1 VSLFAPPRTTL
12 WICATVGNPPARA
25 KDTVDGVTCYLLH
38 IMEDP
43 DRDAYRDPD
52 LKDVVGL
59 MPRFFCAQCQP
70 LSPLVASD
78 AVRCM
83 RRSAPCWKPTDHAS
97 ADEPPAT

>member
-1 VSLFAPPRTTL
+1 L
-12 WICATVGNPPARA
+12 
-25 KDTVDGVTCYLLH
+25 TCYLLH

-70 LSPLVASD
+70 LKALVASA
-78 AVRCM
+78 AVKCM
-83 RRSAPCWKPTDHAS
+83 RRSAPCWKPAGTICDEGPSQTGGPSGATPAAS
-97 ADEPPAT
+97 GDSSPYTF

>member
-1 VSLFAPPRTTL
+1 
-12 WICATVGNPPARA
+12 
-25 KDTVDGVTCYLLH
+25 VTCYLLH

-70 LSPLVASD
+70 LKALIASN
-78 AVRCM
+78 AVKCM
-83 RRSAPCWKPTDHAS
+83 RRSAPCWKPPGTICDDDVPQVGGPS
-97 ADEPPAT
+97 PGTGDSSPYTF

>member
-1 VSLFAPPRTTL
+1 M
-12 WICATVGNPPARA
+12 
-25 KDTVDGVTCYLLH
+25 TCYLLH

-70 LSPLVASD
+70 LRPLLASES
-78 AVRCM
+78 VKCM
-83 RRSAPCWKPTDHAS
+83 RRNAPCWKP
-97 ADEPPAT
+97 ADQICAEDEAARGQAGTPGQSSGPPAGGSPDGNPFTF